1 MFQQRTSN
9 LRSLLIS
16 GHLKC
21 PQVNF
26 ILEFDSGY
34 EGSTLL
40 DVLLVFFY
48 FEKQERVISPSGH
61 AGRWRWAMGEGISGR
76 GAGIRRCALPGAR
89 LTDGRRVSQGSFW
102 GESWSWAMSSPSSRG
117 PPRRQERR
125 GSAGASARVLGHR
138 LACTCAW
145 TSPLLPPH
153 LHPPHKVVTGT
164 SGKWRGKENDQV
176 LERGRMANLSP
187 S

>member
-1 MFQQRTSN
+1 MFQQHTSSP
-9 LRSLLIS
+9 RSLLIS

-26 ILEFDSGY
+26 ILAFDSGY

-76 GAGIRRCALPGAR
+76 GAGIRLGDVPCWGPDSLMGGGSAKGASEGRAGPGPCPVRAQEGLQEDRREGNQQGHLPG
-89 LTDGRRVSQGSFW
+89 S
-102 GESWSWAMSSPSSRG
+102 
-117 PPRRQERR
+117 
-125 GSAGASARVLGHR
+125 
-138 LACTCAW
+138 
-145 TSPLLPPH
+145 
-153 LHPPHKVVTGT
+153 
-164 SGKWRGKENDQV
+164 
-176 LERGRMANLSP
+176 
-187 S
+187 